1 LLVLAIYNLKGNQA
15 LLARQ
20 LAAILHRTIYEAGS
34 RVRAPGGGPSVIA
47 SFAEPRAAREAAAA
61 LEAGGFDVLLLDAG
75 DVERDERR
83 FVVWRFELGDE
94 GMSVEAR
101 TTPAAARTAA
111 RPALGPA
118 AAVPAAAGMP
128 PIGSAL
134 AVPYASIDLL
144 VRGVRIVTRRP
155 AVPATTRRISLT
167 RAALTG
173 GLVLTKA
180 VTAARQPA
188 SEEREGFLHLYG
200 QGLPPLVWR
209 EAELDYRSLGEALQ
223 PSRHANFAQLAGE
236 LRRRCPRA
244 TWDERL
250 ATCAGQAQLLGAA
263 LSPAEHLDV
272 AISVLAL
279 VLRGPPA
286 RTEGGGGPGR
296 TPNGSAGSSFARP
309 I

>member
-20 LAAILHRTIYEAGS
+20 LAAILHRTMYEAGS

-47 SFAEPRAAREAAAA
+47 SFAEPRAAHEAAAA
-61 LEAGGFDVLLLDAG
+61 LETSGFDVLLLDENE
-75 DVERDERR
+75 VETDERR
-83 FVVWRFELGDE
+83 FLVWRFELGDE
-94 GMSVEAR
+94 RMRVEER
-101 TTPAAARTAA
+101 PAAALGAP
-111 RPALGPA
+111 PAG
-118 AAVPAAAGMP
+118 V
-128 PIGSAL
+128 SR
-134 AVPYASIDLL
+134 AVPYDSIDLL
-144 VRGVRIVTRRP
+144 LHGVRIVTRQP

-167 RAALTG
+167 RMALSG

-180 VTAARQPA
+180 VPAPRQPV

-209 EAELDYRSLGEALQ
+209 EAEVDYRSLATLGAALL
-223 PSRHANFAQLAGE
+223 PSRHANFARLVGE

-250 ATCAGQAQLLGAA
+250 ATRAGQAQLLGAA

-272 AISVLAL
+272 AISVLAGA
-279 VLRGPPA
+279 LR
-286 RTEGGGGPGR
+286 RR
-296 TPNGSAGSSFARP
+296 R
-309 I
+309 